1 MASVKMDNV
10 VKRFG
15 KVSVIEGMNLDIHDH
30 EFMVLVGPSGC
41 GKSTALRMIAGLE
54 EVTDGKILIGE
65 KVVNDLPPKDR
76 DIAMVFQSYALYP
89 HMTVRENLEFGLRIR
104 KMPQDQIDKL
114 TNEAAQILGITHLMD
129 RKPKQMSGG
138 QRQRV
143 ALGRAIV
150 RNPSVFL
157 FDEPLSNLDAKLRVQ
172 MRAEIAK
179 LQQRL
184 QTTCVYVT
192 HDQVEAMT
200 MGHRICVLN
209 AGKIQQVG
217 TPLELYDHPTNVFVA
232 QFIGT
237 PPMNLIKGTIADGGS
252 NIVGSKIKIPVPKGY
267 RNAGVTDG
275 YKVVFGFRPENILH
289 VDEKGRGETAGISA
303 DVEIVEPLGHEV
315 VVYARAGDDLLCA
328 TLDPHRAPKMGDKID
343 LLVELDA
350 LHLFDAE
357 TEKRIIKQEG

>member
-41 GKSTALRMIAGLE
+41 GKTTALRMIAGLE
-54 EVTDGKILIGE
+54 EVTDGKILIGD
-65 KVVNDLPPKDR
+65 KLVNDLPPKDR

-114 TNEAAQILGITHLMD
+114 VKDAAQILDIAHLLD
-129 RKPKQMSGG
+129 RKPKQLSGG

-200 MGHRICVLN
+200 MGHRICVMN

-217 TPLELYDHPTNVFVA
+217 TPLDLYEHPTNVFVA
-232 QFIGT
+232 QFLGT
-237 PPMNLIKGTIADGGS
+237 PPMNLVKAIIADGGT
-252 NIVGSKIKIPVPKGY
+252 NIAAVKFKIPVPKSFA
-267 RNAGVTDG
+267 NAGLTDG
-275 YKVVFGFRPENILH
+275 KKVVVGIRPEN
-289 VDEKGRGETAGISA
+289 VRDADEKLHGQTARVSL
-303 DVEIVEPLGHEV
+303 DVEIVEPLGNEV
-315 VVYARAGDDLLCA
+315 VVYARAGDDLLVA

-343 LLVELDA
+343 LLIELDA

-357 TEKRIIKQEG
+357 TEKRIVKQEG

>member
-1 MASVKMDNV
+1 MANVKMDNV

-15 KVSVIEGMNLDIHDH
+15 KVSVIEGMNLDIKDH

-54 EVTDGKILIGE
+54 EVTDGKIYIGE

-114 TNEAAQILGITHLMD
+114 VKEAAQILDITHLMD

-237 PPMNLIKGTIADGGS
+237 PPMNLIKGVIADGGS
-252 NIVGSKIKIPVPKGY
+252 NIAATKFKIPVPKSFA
-267 RNAGVTDG
+267 NAGLPDG
-275 YKVVFGFRPENILH
+275 KKVVVGIRPENIIH
-289 VDEKGRGETAGISA
+289 ADENARGEISRVSV

-315 VVYARAGDDLLCA
+315 VVYARAGDDLLVA
-328 TLDPHRAPKMGDKID
+328 TVDPHRAPKMGDKID
-343 LLVELDA
+343 LLIELDG

-357 TEKRIIKQEG
+357 TEKRIVKQEG